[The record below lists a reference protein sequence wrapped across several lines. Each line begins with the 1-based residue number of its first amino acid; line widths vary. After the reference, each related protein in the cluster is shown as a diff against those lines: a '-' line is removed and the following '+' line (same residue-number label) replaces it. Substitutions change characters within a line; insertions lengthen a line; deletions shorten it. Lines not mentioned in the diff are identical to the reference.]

1 MRINE
6 FIEYMGKNVNR
17 AMKQDDIVKLV
28 KKQLEVK
35 NYISIKE
42 KKNLVDRII
51 EKCIY
56 FENNTFR
63 IDAIDSYIYFTMFTI
78 DTYTNLEI
86 DDVEDCFD
94 ALSESGLMPAVIA
107 ALGQEYQ
114 DVQTF
119 LNMKRGEILE
129 NKSLE
134 MQLGKFFEGALDKV
148 EEFSEGIMSAIDGL
162 NINKDSVMKIA
173 KMFVQQ

>member
-1 MRINE
+1 MRTHE

-17 AMKQDDIVKLV
+17 TTTQDDILKLV
-28 KKQLEVK
+28 RKQLEVK
-35 NYISIKE
+35 KYISIKE
-42 KKNLVDRII
+42 KKDLVDDII
-51 EKCIY
+51 NKCIY

-63 IDAIDSYIYFTMFTI
+63 IDAIDSYIYFTMLTI
-78 DTYTNLEI
+78 ERYTNLEI

-94 ALSESGLMPAVIA
+94 ALSESGLMPAVIG
-107 ALGQEYQ
+107 ALGQEYH

-129 NKSLE
+129 NNSVE
-134 MQLGKFFEGALDKV
+134 MQLGKFFESVLDKV
-148 EEFSEGIMSAIDGL
+148 SDFSDTVMDSLSNL
-162 NINKDSVMKIA
+162 NIDKESIMKVV

>member
-6 FIEYMGKNVNR
+6 FIEHMSKNINGT
-17 AMKQDDIVKLV
+17 MKENQILAIAQ
-28 KKQLEVK
+28 KQLEVK
-35 NYISIKE
+35 KYIPIKE
-42 KKNLVDRII
+42 KKDLVDKII

-56 FENNTFR
+56 FESNTFR

-94 ALSESGLMPAVIA
+94 ALSESGLMPVVIA

-129 NKSLE
+129 NNSVE
-134 MQLGKFFEGALDKV
+134 MQLGKFFDSVLDQV
-148 EEFSEGIMSAIDGL
+148 SEFSEDLMDTIQNL
-162 NINKDSVMKIA
+162 NIDQNTIMNAI
-173 KMFVQQ
+173 KMIISK

>member
-1 MRINE
+1 MRTHE
-6 FIEYMGKNVNR
+6 FIEYMGKSINGT
-17 AMKQDDIVKLV
+17 MKEDKIVSLAKQ
-28 KKQLEVK
+28 QLEVK
-35 NYISIKE
+35 NYLSIKD
-42 KKNLVDRII
+42 KKDLIDRII

-63 IDAIDSYIYFTMFTI
+63 IDAIDSYIYFTMLTI

-94 ALSESGLMPAVIA
+94 ALSESGLMPVVIA

-129 NKSLE
+129 NNSVE
-134 MQLGKFFEGALDKV
+134 MQLGKFFDSVLDTV
-148 EEFSEGIMSAIDGL
+148 GDFSDTIIETLKGL
-162 NINKDSVMKIA
+162 NIDKDSVMKIIQ
-173 KMFVQQ
+173 MFVQ

>member
-1 MRINE
+1 MRTND
-6 FIEYMGKNVNR
+6 FIAYMGKNINR
-17 AMKQDDIVKLV
+17 TMKEDQILASV
-28 KKQLEVK
+28 KKQLE
-35 NYISIKE
+35 IKKYLPIQE
-42 KKNLVDRII
+42 KKDLVDRII

-86 DDVEDCFD
+86 DNVEECFD
-94 ALSESGLMPAVIA
+94 ALSESGLMPVVIA

-119 LNMKRGEILE
+119 LNMKRDEILE
-129 NKSLE
+129 NNSLE
-134 MQLGKFFEGALDKV
+134 MQLGKFFENVLDQVSDLSDTVIKT
-148 EEFSEGIMSAIDGL
+148 IDGL
-162 NINKDSVMKIA
+162 NIDKKSVA
-173 KMFVQQ
+173 KLIQMFAQQ